1 MAPAGE
7 LLHDGHIIIPNK
19 AAPISISNDVSPS
32 LIVLNFASVKASG
45 LYSAGVLGHYFLFT
59 KNVESD
65 LIIST
70 GAPLLAKFKN
80 IDDAVI
86 FGLKTVGSINYF
98 YGVTVAKLIAFNQNP
113 PKDVRATLNESS
125 LLQSWKIPHA
135 DLESLTPVVNN
146 DTTKLKAFADVFMSF
161 MPMMKAVK
169 IKSAADAMKYVGYGF
184 ERNVKTVLLG
194 MEVAGR
200 KAAASKG
207 PAETAAAGAE
217 AGAVWKALGE
227 KLKLCAP
234 FYAEPFDASIDGRFI
249 IVKLDEATGMPT
261 ESTIKNIESDL
272 QYAHL
277 PFPICSL
284 QPRLPSD
291 FNV

>member
-7 LLHDGHIIIPNK
+7 LLHDGHIILPNK

-169 IKSAADAMKYVGYGF
+169 IK
-184 ERNVKTVLLG
+184 
-194 MEVAGR
+194 
-200 KAAASKG
+200 
-207 PAETAAAGAE
+207 
-217 AGAVWKALGE
+217 
-227 KLKLCAP
+227 
-234 FYAEPFDASIDGRFI
+234 
-249 IVKLDEATGMPT
+249 
-261 ESTIKNIESDL
+261 
-272 QYAHL
+272 
-277 PFPICSL
+277 
-284 QPRLPSD
+284 
-291 FNV
+291 